1 MQRLILAAVAVT
13 LAGSPAFAASHRHH
27 GRTPHH
33 AARVQPWNGA
43 YAAGRY
49 GVSRPVY
56 RNGYYLG
63 ADPDPNV
70 RMELW
75 RDPPNSRP

>member
-1 MQRLILAAVAVT
+1 MKRLIFAALAVT
-13 LAGSPAFAASHRHH
+13 LAGSTALAASQRHH
-27 GRTPHH
+27 ARAHH
-33 AARVQPWNGA
+33 GARVHSWNGP
-43 YAAGRY
+43 YAARY

-56 RNGYYLG
+56 RGGHYLG

-75 RDPPNSRP
+75 RDPPNGRP